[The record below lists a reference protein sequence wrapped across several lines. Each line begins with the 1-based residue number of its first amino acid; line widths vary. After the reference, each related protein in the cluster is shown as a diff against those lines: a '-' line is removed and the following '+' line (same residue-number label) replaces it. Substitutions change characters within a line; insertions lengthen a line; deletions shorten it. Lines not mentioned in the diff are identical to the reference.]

1 MMARRMMRKHHV
13 RCRAGEK
20 PEITSKAYLSLS
32 TVLRAMIEMFNLLGK
47 EVLLTAPTGRAAK
60 RISELTG
67 YEAKTIHR
75 LLEVNFTDEKKMTFI
90 RDAKYPLEC
99 DVVIVDEMSMVDT
112 EIFSSLLE
120 ALPVNC
126 HLVMVGDSDQLPSVG
141 AGNVLKDLI
150 DSNKVPSVR
159 LNKIFRQAQQS
170 LIITNAHRIIS
181 GQYPCLTEKKNNF
194 FFFRRLGEESA
205 CDTICQLATNIL
217 PKSRISPDDIQIL
230 CPMRKGHLG
239 VEELNLKIQN
249 IVNPSENNN
258 ELRSFLYSF
267 REGDRV
273 MQTKNDYQIEWYK
286 DGDEGLGIFNGDIGK
301 ILEIDRIAGI
311 LLIDFDG
318 RIVKYPRQS
327 IENLE
332 LAYAITVHKSQG
344 CEFPIVIIPLLS
356 DKTFNPL
363 YFINL
368 LYTAVQ
374 RAKKMLL
381 IEGRER
387 DVFQMV
393 DNNYK
398 TYRETCLCELI
409 CNA

>member
-1 MMARRMMRKHHV
+1 
-13 RCRAGEK
+13 
-20 PEITSKAYLSLS
+20 
-32 TVLRAMIEMFNLLGK
+32 MFNLLGK

-150 DSNKVPSVR
+150 DSNRVPSVR

-286 DGDEGLGIFNGDIGK
+286 DGEEGQGIFNGDIGK

-356 DKTFNPL
+356 DKAFNPL
-363 YFINL
+363 YFRNL
-368 LYTAVQ
+368 LYTAVT
-374 RAKKMLL
+374 RAKKML
-381 IEGRER
+381 IIVGRER

>member
-1 MMARRMMRKHHV
+1 
-13 RCRAGEK
+13 
-20 PEITSKAYLSLS
+20 
-32 TVLRAMIEMFNLLGK
+32 
-47 EVLLTAPTGRAAK
+47 
-60 RISELTG
+60 
-67 YEAKTIHR
+67 
-75 LLEVNFTDEKKMTFI
+75 
-90 RDAKYPLEC
+90 
-99 DVVIVDEMSMVDT
+99 
-112 EIFSSLLE
+112 
-120 ALPVNC
+120 
-126 HLVMVGDSDQLPSVG
+126 
-141 AGNVLKDLI
+141 
-150 DSNKVPSVR
+150 
-159 LNKIFRQAQQS
+159 
-170 LIITNAHRIIS
+170 
-181 GQYPCLTEKKNNF
+181 
-194 FFFRRLGEESA
+194 
-205 CDTICQLATNIL
+205 
-217 PKSRISPDDIQIL
+217 
-230 CPMRKGHLG
+230 MRKGHLG

-286 DGDEGLGIFNGDIGK
+286 DGEEGQGIFNGDIGK

-363 YFINL
+363 YFRNL
-368 LYTAVQ
+368 LYTAVT
-374 RAKKMLL
+374 RAKKML
-381 IEGRER
+381 IIVGRER